1 MSIRVVRETSMQ
13 MPVFILLSGTLE
25 GVTFIGVAILPSV
38 ETALAPKFPS
48 LMSLPSTRLKCV
60 LSKSSTDVL
69 ETSLFAISIFR
80 LRNNTR
86 ANSNNAV
93 IKKTSDI
100 AR

>member
-1 MSIRVVRETSMQ
+1 MSIRVVKETLMQ
-13 MPVFILLSGTLE
+13 MPVFILLSGALE

-38 ETALAPKFPS
+38 ETAVAPKFPP
-48 LMSLPSTRLKCV
+48 LMSFPSTRLKFV

-69 ETSLFAISIFR
+69 ETSFAISIFR